1 MGQFPTADDKI
12 SVTDQPL
19 SANGRPGTP
28 ETFSFDLRENKTD
41 AAVVA
46 SDLAVSAAATSIASD
61 PVAVPASSPLQYYL
75 KIDGLKGDVT
85 AQGFEGWFAVDG
97 YDIGVQ
103 NTGSIGSAGG
113 GAGVGK
119 AQFSPLTVDIHSL
132 AGLASLF
139 GDVAS
144 GHALKSL
151 ELAGVANVKDKS
163 TTVYDLKLSEV
174 LVGSFKNDPGT
185 QGVETELAFNFG
197 RISLTD
203 QPLSA
208 NGRPGTAQT
217 FAFDLR
223 QNKAD
228 AAIAASDAAVDA
240 QLNNM
245 ALALASFMASSTL
258 GSAGAEDL
266 ASTSPP
272 QDNHLT
278 TLAAAHG

>member
-1 MGQFPTADDKI
+1 
-12 SVTDQPL
+12 
-19 SANGRPGTP
+19 
-28 ETFSFDLRENKTD
+28 
-41 AAVVA
+41 
-46 SDLAVSAAATSIASD
+46 
-61 PVAVPASSPLQYYL
+61 
-75 KIDGLKGDVT
+75 
-85 AQGFEGWFAVDG
+85 
-97 YDIGVQ
+97 
-103 NTGSIGSAGG
+103 
-113 GAGVGK
+113 
-119 AQFSPLTVDIHSL
+119 
-132 AGLASLF
+132 
-139 GDVAS
+139 VAS